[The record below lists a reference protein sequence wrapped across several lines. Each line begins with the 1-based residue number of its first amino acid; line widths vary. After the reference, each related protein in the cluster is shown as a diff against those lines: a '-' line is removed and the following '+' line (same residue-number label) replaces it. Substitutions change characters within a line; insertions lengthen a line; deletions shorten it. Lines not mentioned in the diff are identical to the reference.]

1 MPNRAYVYVENP
13 NAFADVVAAKYLE
26 NGGESEAIRTTV
38 ENLLSQQMQFFQL
51 MRGYL
56 ALGLVVGIAGI
67 GVVMVRAVRERR
79 RQVGVLRS
87 LGFEARAVRR
97 AFVVEVAF
105 VALEGVLI
113 GVGLGLITALSIT
126 LTPACWCSGR
136 SSARC

>member
-1 MPNRAYVYVENP
+1 MPNRAYVSVADP
-13 NAFADVVAAKYLE
+13 SAFAGTVAAKYLE
-26 NGGESEAIRTTV
+26 NGGESKSIRGIV
-38 ENLLSQQMQFFQL
+38 ENLLSQQLQFFQL

-79 RQVGVLRS
+79 RQVGILRA

-105 VALEGVLI
+105 VALEG
-113 GVGLGLITALSIT
+113 
-126 LTPACWCSGR
+126 C
-136 SSARC
+136 